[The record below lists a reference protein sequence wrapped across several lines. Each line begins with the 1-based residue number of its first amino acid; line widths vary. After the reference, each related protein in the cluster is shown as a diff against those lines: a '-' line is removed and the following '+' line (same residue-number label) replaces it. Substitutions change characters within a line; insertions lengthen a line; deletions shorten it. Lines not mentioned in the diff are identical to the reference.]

1 MTAIPA
7 IRQSDPIA
15 AAINAAARSA
25 GGKMQRYENGKRLLA
40 AMNLTASEYERA
52 IARLVAKLKI

>member
-40 AMNLTASEYERA
+40 AMNVTGQTV
-52 IARLVAKLKI
+52 RLVAKLKI